1 MTVDLGI
8 QGPVF
13 YKWLPLGPENGI
25 RLCRGDLEL
34 VLWLDVKS
42 VQWSSEVAE
51 EDIPNHINLTA
62 HRIYADIT
70 ATMDDVELL
79 SYMPVRDFSRQPTEE
94 EAPLAERYETHGRE
108 VFSLL
113 ADGVNRLLM
122 FIRVEKG
129 QYWLIPLEIDLDRMA
144 SHSVEFEARAQVD
157 GGSWFRWEPTQTEVL
172 TIDAPFFR
180 EAPPRYLTP
189 RDWPEAQAFVS
200 GEGRP
205 NLPRQLLAAAE
216 AFAAAGSERV
226 ALTEAVTALEVAVS
240 RFMSSPKPD
249 YLVSEP
255 LRSRLGLES
264 LANVHERRGLTY
276 SVSFVLPILFDEG
289 TLSSQTLATCREAL
303 ERRQNVVHRGVRRVD
318 PAQLRRFLGGI
329 RKMCEV
335 LQEATASQQRNNG

>member
-8 QGPVF
+8 RGPVF
-13 YKWLPLGPENGI
+13 YQWLPLGPENGI
-25 RLCRGDLEL
+25 RLRRDDLEL

-42 VQWSSEVAE
+42 VQWASEIAE

-62 HRIYADIT
+62 HKIYADIT
-70 ATMDDVELL
+70 ATVDDVELL

-94 EAPLAERYETHGRE
+94 EKPLAERYEIHGRE

-113 ADGVNRLLM
+113 ADGVNRLLT

-129 QYWLIPLEIDLDRMA
+129 QYWLNSLEIDLDSMA

-157 GGSWFRWEPTQTEVL
+157 GDSWFRWQPTQSVTLGVGV
-172 TIDAPFFR
+172 ASFR

-189 RDWPEAQAFVS
+189 ADWPKAQAFVS
-200 GEGRP
+200 GEGQP

-216 AFAAAGSERV
+216 AFAEAGSERV
-226 ALTEAVTALEVAVS
+226 ALTEAATALEVAVS
-240 RFMSSPKPD
+240 WFMSSPKPD

-264 LANVHERRGLTY
+264 LANVLERRGLTY
-276 SVSFVLPILFDEG
+276 CVSFLLPILFDEG
-289 TLSSQTLATCREAL
+289 TLSNQTLATCREAL
-303 ERRQNVVHRGVRRVD
+303 ERRQNVVHRGARRVD
-318 PAQLRRFLGGI
+318 PAKLRRYLGGI